1 MILKAVHVSKRYRAP
16 QGQEEVF
23 AIKDIDFEVKSGEF
37 VSIVGPSGCGKT
49 TLLYCI
55 SGLMRPSGGEI
66 IVGGVEVV
74 KPPDN
79 LLIVFQDYSKSL
91 MPWRTVFRNVCYGL
105 EARGKRPRSEMLQEA
120 EKYLSMMKLCDFK
133 NHFTWQL
140 SGGMQ
145 QRVAIARALI
155 IRPEILLM
163 DEPFGSLDAQTRADL
178 EDMLL
183 ELWQKFRSTILF
195 VTHDIDEAIYLSDRV
210 IILSRRPATVI
221 EDIRIKLERP
231 RNQLTTRSETSF
243 ITCRAKIYQMIER
256 EKERG
261 PDEN

>member
-1 MILKAVHVSKRYRAP
+1 MILKAIHISKRYGAP
-16 QGQEEVF
+16 LGHDEVF
-23 AIKDIDFEVKSGEF
+23 ALKDIDFEVRRGEF

-66 IVGGVEVV
+66 IIGGSEVA

-91 MPWRTVFRNVCYGL
+91 MPWRTVLSNVCYGL
-105 EARGKRPRSEMLQEA
+105 EVMGKRPRTEIRREA
-120 EKYLSMMKLCDFK
+120 EKYLGMMNLCDFK
-133 NHFTWQL
+133 NHLPWQL

-145 QRVAIARALI
+145 QRVAIARALVNK
-155 IRPEILLM
+155 PEILLM

-178 EDMLL
+178 EDLLL

-195 VTHDIDEAIYLSDRV
+195 VTHDIDEAIYLADRV
-210 IILSRRPATVI
+210 IVLSYRPATVI
-221 EDIRIKLERP
+221 EDFSIELERP
-231 RNQLTTRSETSF
+231 RNQLSTRSEALFLSY
-243 ITCRAKIYQMIER
+243 RSKIYRMIER
-256 EKERG
+256 EKERASYE
-261 PDEN
+261 D